1 MFSAPTGDIAM
12 IGGGCAGLAFP
23 WSVETL
29 RARLTGLRGDVR
41 ARRMT
46 GRVILALGGY
56 GSANGDGWDVLGK
69 STKLFCVDRR
79 DGERGDEINGAL
91 FDGE

>member
-1 MFSAPTGDIAM
+1 
-12 IGGGCAGLAFP
+12 
-23 WSVETL
+23 
-29 RARLTGLRGDVR
+29 
-41 ARRMT
+41 MT

-79 DGERGDEINGAL
+79 DGERGDEINGVL